1 MAMTIVV
8 TRNATDRVRGF
19 LSSCMC
25 EIAPGI
31 YTSPRMSV
39 SVRERVW
46 RVIAPWTQGVPD
58 CALVMTWPDAAAPGG
73 QAIRSFGTP
82 RVELHIHDGNHLVR
96 RELRELPT
104 ETVSSGSGP
113 RAGHKIHRR
122 LPVL

>member
-8 TRNATDRVRGF
+8 TRNAPDRIRGF
-19 LSSCMC
+19 LTSCMC

-46 RVIAPWTQGVPD
+46 KVIAPWTQGVAD
-58 CALVMTWPDAAAPGG
+58 CSLVMTWPDASAPGG

-82 RVELHIHDGNHLVR
+82 RVELYVHDGVHLVR
-96 RELRELPT
+96 GELKEPSPT
-104 ETVSSGSGP
+104 
-113 RAGHKIHRR
+113 
-122 LPVL
+122 PVGEDSDSRGK